1 MIRFFFKN
9 HPKFSNQFVS
19 QMLGVTLGRTD
30 TFQDDNEFSSLSK
43 FSVKLMTCGVFP
55 WNWTLRP
62 CSISKIVD
70 LDSSEPWLRR
80 TLTPDNRVVSVG
92 WKISSW
98 TRLGSSGFGFSSF
111 SSSVAAPSLVLN
123 VDFNTCEW
131 NELYY
136 KYIRRLRQNKESRLQ
151 LIHRATQSLGLLGS
165 SWQFKRFIK
174 WRQFLTRGRELKV
187 MSQQQRWLSTTRVD
201 KEQRQLN
208 SRELAR
214 GWVIDR
220 FKTISINIAHA
231 TSLKLLLI
239 FQ

>member
-1 MIRFFFKN
+1 MYVFVRFRHLSGWRWVLFSLQIFRPSNWRRVAFFREIERYVRV
-9 HPKFSNQFVS
+9 QF
-19 QMLGVTLGRTD
+19 QK
-30 TFQDDNEFSSLSK
+30 LS
-43 FSVKLMTCGVFP
+43 
-55 WNWTLRP
+55 
-62 CSISKIVD
+62 
-70 LDSSEPWLRR
+70 
-80 TLTPDNRVVSVG
+80 TLTPANLVVSVG

-98 TRLGSSGFGFSSF
+98 TRLGSNGFGFSSF

-220 FKTISINIAHA
+220 FKTISINLAHA
-231 TSLKLLLI
+231 I
-239 FQ
+239 IGH

>member
-1 MIRFFFKN
+1 MICFFFKN
-9 HPKFSNQFVS
+9 HPKFSQPICFS
-19 QMLGVTLGRTD
+19 KWEIGRD
-30 TFQDDNEFSSLSK
+30 IGANRHFSGWQWVLFSLQI
-43 FSVKLMTCGVFP
+43 FRQINDVWRFFVKLNVPSVFDFK
-55 WNWTLRP
+55 NCR
-62 CSISKIVD
+62 
-70 LDSSEPWLRR
+70 PWLQR

-174 WRQFLTRGRELKV
+174 WRQFLTRGRELK
-187 MSQQQRWLSTTRVD
+187 SDESTTAMTVHH
-201 KEQRQLN
+201 E
-208 SRELAR
+208 S
-214 GWVIDR
+214 G
-220 FKTISINIAHA
+220 
-231 TSLKLLLI
+231 
-239 FQ
+239 

>member
-1 MIRFFFKN
+1 MK
-9 HPKFSNQFVS
+9 
-19 QMLGVTLGRTD
+19 
-30 TFQDDNEFSSLSK
+30 
-43 FSVKLMTCGVFP
+43 
-55 WNWTLRP
+55 W
-62 CSISKIVD
+62 
-70 LDSSEPWLRR
+70 
-80 TLTPDNRVVSVG
+80 VVLQIYPPAS
-92 WKISSW
+92 
-98 TRLGSSGFGFSSF
+98 
-111 SSSVAAPSLVLN
+111 PSLVLN

-220 FKTISINIAHA
+220 FKTISINLAHA
-231 TSLKLLLI
+231 NWFFPHRHYILFTHLSILKYL
-239 FQ
+239 

>member
-1 MIRFFFKN
+1 MLCKEPLYVPIFGNIVGNTVPSLAKVLEHHNVLRDIR
-9 HPKFSNQFVS
+9 Q
-19 QMLGVTLGRTD
+19 
-30 TFQDDNEFSSLSK
+30 
-43 FSVKLMTCGVFP
+43 
-55 WNWTLRP
+55 
-62 CSISKIVD
+62 
-70 LDSSEPWLRR
+70 
-80 TLTPDNRVVSVG
+80 
-92 WKISSW
+92 
-98 TRLGSSGFGFSSF
+98 
-111 SSSVAAPSLVLN
+111 SLVLN

-201 KEQRQLN
+201 KEQHQLN

-220 FKTISINIAHA
+220 FKTISINLAHA

>member
-1 MIRFFFKN
+1 
-9 HPKFSNQFVS
+9 
-19 QMLGVTLGRTD
+19 
-30 TFQDDNEFSSLSK
+30 
-43 FSVKLMTCGVFP
+43 MTCSVFP
-55 WNWTLRP
+55 WNWMFRP
-62 CSISKIVD
+62 YSISKIVD

-98 TRLGSSGFGFSSF
+98 SSWTRLGSNGFGFSSF

-174 WRQFLTRGRELKV
+174 WRQILTRGRELKV
-187 MSQQQRWLSTTRVD
+187 MSQQQRWLSTTSVD

-214 GWVIDR
+214 GWVTDR

>member
-1 MIRFFFKN
+1 MK
-9 HPKFSNQFVS
+9 
-19 QMLGVTLGRTD
+19 
-30 TFQDDNEFSSLSK
+30 
-43 FSVKLMTCGVFP
+43 
-55 WNWTLRP
+55 W
-62 CSISKIVD
+62 
-70 LDSSEPWLRR
+70 
-80 TLTPDNRVVSVG
+80 VVLQIYPPAS
-92 WKISSW
+92 
-98 TRLGSSGFGFSSF
+98 
-111 SSSVAAPSLVLN
+111 PSLVLN

-220 FKTISINIAHA
+220 FKTISINLAHA

-239 FQ
+239 FQYKIIQKLKQKDNIKNMHKIKLRSSLKLHFLFL